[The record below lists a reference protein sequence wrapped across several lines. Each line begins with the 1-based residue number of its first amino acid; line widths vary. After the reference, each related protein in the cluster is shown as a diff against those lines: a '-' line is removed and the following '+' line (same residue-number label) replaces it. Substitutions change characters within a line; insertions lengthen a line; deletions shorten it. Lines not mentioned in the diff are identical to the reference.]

1 MNGKHRGDRRMWRG
15 WAAARAVVL
24 VTGVVCV
31 LGAVFAARDAAAGP
45 DREQKSL
52 RRQLTMLEKVIDAT
66 LIDSPNVRVW
76 GNANTGGI
84 YLPGYGIIFTAGGS
98 LLMDSSVAEVAKKLG
113 KIRIITG
120 GEDDEE
126 AEGDSKDSKAEERRA
141 KRDADRRSRRLEGL
155 KQEMIDVLADYGPTL
170 NQIQPTEKV
179 GIALFLMNES
189 ISDAWDRVVLIEV
202 TRADLQRYD
211 ASQIDDAEFTKRVKI
226 SEY

>member
-1 MNGKHRGDRRMWRG
+1 MISERGHRERRG
-15 WAAARAVVL
+15 WGAGMRLCAGFITMSMVLAA
-24 VTGVVCV
+24 GVRV
-31 LGAVFAARDAAAGP
+31 ASAGP

-66 LIDSPNVRVW
+66 LVESPNVRVW

-98 LLMDSSVAEVAKKLG
+98 LLMDNSMAEVAKQLG
-113 KIRIITG
+113 KIRILSG
-120 GEDDEE
+120 DEDKDES
-126 AEGDSKDSKAEERRA
+126 DSDSTDDRTAARRA
-141 KRDADRRSRRLEGL
+141 KRDAERRTRRLEGL

-170 NQIQPTEKV
+170 NQLQPNEKV

-189 ISDAWDRVVLIEV
+189 MSESWDRVLLLEV

-211 ASQIDDAEFTKRVKI
+211 ASQIDEQELAKRVKI

>member
-1 MNGKHRGDRRMWRG
+1 MNGQDRGDRRMWRG
-15 WAAARAVVL
+15 WAAARTIVL
-24 VTGVVCV
+24 AAGLVCV
-31 LGAVFAARDAAAGP
+31 LGTLVAARDATAGP

-98 LLMDSSVAEVAKKLG
+98 LLMDSSIADVAKKLG
-113 KIRIITG
+113 KIRIYSG
-120 GEDDEE
+120 AEDEDT
-126 AEGDSKDSKAEERRA
+126 AEDPKDTRAEERRA
-141 KRDADRRSRRLEGL
+141 KRDAERRSRRLEGL

-170 NQIQPTEKV
+170 TQLQPAEKV

-211 ASQIDDAEFTKRVKI
+211 ASQIDDAEFARRVKI